1 MDMTATGGKAQ
12 IHACMETLI
21 KRVLKYDNQFQHIG
35 IDKESNNSKDK
46 FQI

>member
-1 MDMTATGGKAQ
+1 MTATGGNTQ
-12 IHACMETLI
+12 IYAGMETLI

-35 IDKESNNSKDK
+35 IDKELNNFKDK